1 MTHLRQKIC
10 KGAMHTKNRL
20 AYLED
25 WKDRALEK
33 MRIRDIRNMRWETKR
48 TLMLDAMQMQAV
60 RHWPTLGSLDA
71 TVQMDVMLPQ
81 TVLNYTEYQE
91 KLQRLAIYAD
101 QGNEEAMQEV
111 LDNKNIMARKNK
123 LL

>member
-1 MTHLRQKIC
+1 
-10 KGAMHTKNRL
+10 
-20 AYLED
+20 
-25 WKDRALEK
+25 
-33 MRIRDIRNMRWETKR
+33 
-48 TLMLDAMQMQAV
+48 
-60 RHWPTLGSLDA
+60 
-71 TVQMDVMLPQ
+71 MDVMLPQ

>member
-1 MTHLRQKIC
+1 M
-10 KGAMHTKNRL
+10 
-20 AYLED
+20 
-25 WKDRALEK
+25 
-33 MRIRDIRNMRWETKR
+33 
-48 TLMLDAMQMQAV
+48 